1 MATKT
6 NLNEDMKLYL
16 KEVARRQV
24 LTRDEEIAL
33 FKRLAD
39 GDTTARHEIVEA
51 NLRFVIKIAL
61 QFTGRGVPL
70 ADLIQE
76 GNIGLLEVVE
86 KFDYTKGFR
95 FSTYAAFWIR
105 QAIQMAVRKHG
116 NVIRLPIR
124 KSRFMGHLNE
134 TINNFTSEHGRD
146 PSAQELSHILE
157 TDIEK
162 VEQLLTMRESVLSLD
177 MQSDDDG
184 MQLMN
189 RIPDASRQNAL
200 DYSMEIEQSER
211 IRQALG
217 TLSDKEQRVLRL
229 RYGFESGKGLS
240 LRSTSKL
247 VGMSQ
252 EGVRRVER
260 AAIKKLRRPGSSQM
274 MAGLL

>member
-24 LTRDEEIAL
+24 LTRDEEINL

-39 GDTTARHEIVEA
+39 GDTSARHEIVEA

-61 QFTGRGVPL
+61 QFTGRGVAL

-134 TINNFTSEHGRD
+134 TINNFTAEHGRE
-146 PSAQELSHILE
+146 PSAHELSHIMEIDLE
-157 TDIEK
+157 K
-162 VEQLLTMRESVLSLD
+162 MEQLLTMRESVLSLD
-177 MQSDDDG
+177 MPGEDDG

-189 RIPDASRQNAL
+189 RIPDSSRQNAL
-200 DYSMEIEQSER
+200 DYSMEVEQSER

-229 RYGFESGKGLS
+229 RYGFDSGKGLS
-240 LRSTSKL
+240 LRNTSKL

>member
-1 MATKT
+1 MKSS
-6 NLNEDMKLYL
+6 LNEEMKIYL
-16 KEVARRQV
+16 KEVARKQV
-24 LTRDEEIAL
+24 LTRDEEVEL
-33 FKRLAD
+33 FKRLAA
-39 GDTTARHEIVEA
+39 GDTSARQEIVEA

-70 ADLIQE
+70 PDLIQE
-76 GNIGLLEVVE
+76 GNIGLLEVVN

-134 TINNFTSEHGRD
+134 TISNFTSEHGRD
-146 PSAQELSHILE
+146 PSVEELSHILE
-157 TDIEK
+157 VEPDK
-162 VEQLLTMRESVLSLD
+162 LEQLMGMRESILSLD
-177 MQSDDDG
+177 MDTENDG
-184 MQLMN
+184 TQLLN
-189 RIPDASRQNAL
+189 RLPDPMGIDAL
-200 DYSMEIEQSER
+200 QHSIEEEQSAKVRE
-211 IRQALG
+211 ALG
-217 TLSDKEQRVLRL
+217 TLSEKEQKVLRL

-240 LRSTSKL
+240 LRNTSKL

-260 AAIKKLRRPGSSQM
+260 AAIRKLRRPASSQM
-274 MAGLL
+274 ISGLL

>member
-1 MATKT
+1 MKP
-6 NLNEDMKLYL
+6 NLNEDMKIYL
-16 KEVARRQV
+16 KEVARKQV
-24 LTRDEEIAL
+24 LTRQEEIDL
-33 FKRLAD
+33 FKRLSE
-39 GDTTARHEIVEA
+39 GDTSARHEIVEA

-105 QAIQMAVRKHG
+105 QAIQMAVRKNG

-124 KSRFMGHLNE
+124 KSRFMGYLNE
-134 TINNFTSEHGRD
+134 TITNFTANNGRA
-146 PSAQELSHILE
+146 PSIDELSRLLE
-157 TDIEK
+157 MEPEKIE
-162 VEQLLTMRESVLSLD
+162 QMMAMRESVLSLD
-177 MQSDDDG
+177 MDTEEDG
-184 MQLMN
+184 TQLLN
-189 RIPDASRQNAL
+189 RLPDMAARNAL
-200 DYSMEIEQSER
+200 DHSMEVEQHQK
-211 IRQALG
+211 IRSALS
-217 TLSDKEQRVLRL
+217 TLSDKEQKVLRL
-229 RYGFESGKGLS
+229 RFGFDNGKGLS

-260 AAIKKLRRPGSSQM
+260 AAIRKLRRPNSSQM
-274 MAGLL
+274 IAGLL

>member
-1 MATKT
+1 MRT

-16 KEVARRQV
+16 KEVARKQV
-24 LTRDEEIAL
+24 LTRDEEVAL
-33 FKRLAD
+33 FKRLSE
-39 GDTTARHEIVEA
+39 GDTSARQEIVEA

-86 KFDYTKGFR
+86 KFDYKKGFR

-105 QAIQMAVRKHG
+105 QAIQMSVRKHG

-134 TINNFTSEHGRD
+134 TISNYTAEHGRG
-146 PSAQELSHILE
+146 PSAYELSHMLE
-157 TDIEK
+157 MDVEQ
-162 VEQLLTMRESVLSLD
+162 VEQLLSMRESVLSLD
-177 MQSDDDG
+177 MEGDEDG

-189 RIPDASRQNAL
+189 RIPDTSRQNAL
-200 DYSMEIEQSER
+200 DRSIETEQSEK
-211 IRQALG
+211 IRMALD
-217 TLSDKEQRVLRL
+217 TLSEKEQKVLRL
-229 RYGFESGKGLS
+229 RFGFESGKGLS
-240 LRSTSKL
+240 LRSTSKV

-260 AAIKKLRRPGSSQM
+260 AAIRKLRRPNSSQIM
-274 MAGLL
+274 TGLL

>member
-1 MATKT
+1 MKT
-6 NLNEDMKLYL
+6 SLNEDMKIYL
-16 KEVARRQV
+16 KEVARKQV
-24 LTRDEEIAL
+24 LTRQEELDL

-39 GDTTARHEIVEA
+39 GDTSARQEIVEA

-76 GNIGLLEVVE
+76 GNIGLLDVVG

-105 QAIQMAVRKHG
+105 QSIQMSVRKHG

-134 TINNFTSEHGRD
+134 TITNFTATNGRA
-146 PSAQELSHILE
+146 PSLGELSQILE
-157 TDIEK
+157 MEPEK
-162 VEQLLTMRESVLSLD
+162 LEELMAMRESVLSLD
-177 MQSDDDG
+177 MESEDDGGQLLNRLADASSHNALSHSIEVEQSDKVK
-184 MQLMN
+184 
-189 RIPDASRQNAL
+189 RAL
-200 DYSMEIEQSER
+200 
-211 IRQALG
+211 A
-217 TLSDKEQRVLRL
+217 TLSEKEQKVLRL
-229 RYGFESGKGLS
+229 RFGFDDGKSLS
-240 LRSTSKL
+240 LRNTSKL

-260 AAIKKLRRPGSSQM
+260 TAIKKLRRPNSSQM
-274 MAGLL
+274 ISGLL

>member
-1 MATKT
+1 MKSS
-6 NLNEDMKLYL
+6 LNEDMKIYL
-16 KEVARRQV
+16 KEVARKQV
-24 LTRDEEIAL
+24 LTRQEELNL
-33 FKRLAD
+33 FKRLAS

-105 QAIQMAVRKHG
+105 QSIQMSVRKHG

-134 TINNFTSEHGRD
+134 TINNFTASHGRA
-146 PSAQELSHILE
+146 PSLEELSFILE
-157 TDIEK
+157 MKIDK
-162 VEQLLTMRESVLSLD
+162 LEQLMAMRESVLSLD
-177 MQSDDDG
+177 MDSDNEG
-184 MQLMN
+184 TQLLN
-189 RIPDASRQNAL
+189 RLPDTSSTNAL
-200 DYSMEIEQSER
+200 SHSIEVE
-211 IRQALG
+211 QADQVEKALS
-217 TLSDKEQRVLRL
+217 TLSDKEQKVLRL
-229 RYGFESGKGLS
+229 RFGFDNGQSLS

-260 AAIKKLRRPGSSQM
+260 TAIRKLRRPNSSQM
-274 MAGLL
+274 IAGLL

>member
-1 MATKT
+1 MKA

-16 KEVARRQV
+16 KEVARKQV
-24 LTRDEEIAL
+24 LTREEEVAL
-33 FKRLAD
+33 FKRLSE
-39 GDTTARHEIVEA
+39 GDTSARHEIVEA

-70 ADLIQE
+70 PDLIQE

-86 KFDYTKGFR
+86 KFDYRKGFR

-105 QAIQMAVRKHG
+105 QAIQMAVRKNG

-134 TINNFTSEHGRD
+134 TINNFTASNGRA
-146 PSAQELSHILE
+146 PSIDELSRLLE
-157 TDIEK
+157 MEPEK
-162 VEQLLTMRESVLSLD
+162 LEQLMGMRESILSLD
-177 MQSDDDG
+177 MEMEDDG
-184 MQLMN
+184 GQLLN
-189 RIPDASRQNAL
+189 RIPDTSTPTSLEFSMEREQNRKVQDAL
-200 DYSMEIEQSER
+200 D
-211 IRQALG
+211 
-217 TLSDKEQRVLRL
+217 TLSEKEQKVLKL
-229 RYGFESGKGLS
+229 RYGFDSGKGLS

-260 AAIKKLRRPGSSQM
+260 AAIRKLRRPQSSQI

>member
-1 MATKT
+1 MKT

-16 KEVARRQV
+16 KEVARKQV
-24 LTRDEEIAL
+24 LTRDEEVAL
-33 FKRLAD
+33 FTRLSN
-39 GDTTARHEIVEA
+39 GDASAREEIVEA

-86 KFDYTKGFR
+86 RFDYRKGFR

-134 TINNFTSEHGRD
+134 SINNFTAEHGRA
-146 PSAQELSHILE
+146 PSAYELSGLLD
-157 TDIEK
+157 TDVEQ
-162 VEQLLTMRESVLSLD
+162 VEQLLSMRESVLSLD
-177 MQSDDDG
+177 MEGDEDG
-184 MQLMN
+184 MQLLN
-189 RIPDASRQNAL
+189 RIPDTSRPNAL
-200 DYSMEIEQSER
+200 DHSIETEQSER
-211 IRQALG
+211 ITEVLS
-217 TLSDKEQRVLRL
+217 TLSEKEQRVLRL
-229 RYGFESGKGLS
+229 RFGFESGKGLS
-240 LRSTSKL
+240 LRSTSKV

-260 AAIKKLRRPGSSQM
+260 AAIRKLRRPSTHQA